1 MVKLTENLQRSL
13 QNRSMLEDAW
23 RVWGRSP
30 AEINMQRIH
39 ESWALD
45 LCASR
50 CCFIDDRPCGMIC
63 RYFFCTGSSFHWFHM
78 IFHIIYFKI
87 SRIFNDF
94 HREYLSNPIPFYGN
108 MDTQW
113 ISIAPR
119 CSYHLPADGPRRG
132 EDGRVASS
140 TAKSPSS
147 QESSGGAGEKRWKVR
162 RVTTVVH
169 DKSLGHFTSI
179 KTKKNIKG
187 ISTGHFRMVLYRKK
201 KPFASHWILGMV
213 T

>member
-1 MVKLTENLQRSL
+1 
-13 QNRSMLEDAW
+13 
-23 RVWGRSP
+23 
-30 AEINMQRIH
+30 
-39 ESWALD
+39 
-45 LCASR
+45 
-50 CCFIDDRPCGMIC
+50 
-63 RYFFCTGSSFHWFHM
+63 
-78 IFHIIYFKI
+78 
-87 SRIFNDF
+87 
-94 HREYLSNPIPFYGN
+94 

-201 KPFASHWILGMV
+201 SHLHHIGYWGWWLNHHEAGWGQDCWQNCLVILWTYQRWTSVDSIGRIIWHTKSHRIKFRCLWTKLRPLSGEESMTNDAHV
-213 T
+213 TYCAILCPQ